1 MKKRKLAVLVSTY
14 LISASAA
21 NAIPLSDDKSLEFH
35 GYGMVA
41 GDFKSDYD
49 RPKNMRLHMDPN
61 GPHQDPRGKMGDLGN
76 TYWHDYFSSLA
87 VTKKWQDV
95 GAPGQSADFTYQ
107 MVGYGD
113 KGFETAQMFGN
124 FAGVTV
130 LPKDSKIW
138 IGRRYL
144 DDRVGVLAYNTKEV
158 HFDSAIGYNSPD
170 FDLAVGTAQVDWSG
184 DARPAEAVEG
194 GRRIADAVYRL
205 GSTEFGITYVEELD
219 DPVRQQEEQ
228 NATSI
233 SAKYT
238 LPSFLGLTSGHT
250 MLKAQYGHGVIAQY
264 LNTSRISQISEQGD
278 NSMRF
283 TMDGSIDSVD
293 GFFINPAL
301 IFEYTDR
308 EQTPKR
314 ITSLYD
320 VDHSDNRDW
329 DHHYG
334 SENETGIF
342 AGLNVQQKLNQNW
355 SWLYEGVV
363 NHTQNKDGRDG
374 ISGTAYKFATGPA
387 LQLQVQPGVAPIAS
401 LTAAY
406 VGGDRDITELPA
418 DSEWRFGYR
427 MEVWF

>member
-1 MKKRKLAVLVSTY
+1 MKKRKLAVLITAY

-21 NAIPLSDDKSLEFH
+21 HAVSLSDDNSLEFH

-41 GDFKSDYD
+41 GDFKSDFD
-49 RPKNMRLHMDPN
+49 RPKSMRLHMDPT

-138 IGRRYL
+138 IGRRYI
-144 DDRVGVLAYNTKEV
+144 DERVNVFAYNTKEV
-158 HFDSAIGYNSPD
+158 HFDAGIGYTSAD

-184 DARPAEAVEG
+184 SARPPLAVEG
-194 GRRIADAVYRL
+194 GRQIADAVYRL
-205 GSTEFGITYVEELD
+205 GAAEFGVTHVRELD

-228 NATSI
+228 NATSV

-238 LPSFLGLTSGHT
+238 LPSFLGMTSGRT
-250 MLKAQYGHGVIAQY
+250 SLKAQYGKGVIAQY

-278 NSMRF
+278 SSMRF
-283 TMDGSIDSVD
+283 TMDGMIDSVD
-293 GFFINPAL
+293 GFFISPAL
-301 IFEYTDR
+301 IVEYTDR
-308 EQTPKR
+308 ENTLKR
-314 ITSLYD
+314 VGSLNDSDHYD
-320 VDHSDNRDW
+320 DPNFT
-329 DHHYG
+329 HYYG
-334 SENETGIF
+334 NADETGIF

-355 SWLYEGVV
+355 SMLYEGVV
-363 NHTQNKDGRDG
+363 NRTQNKDGRDG
-374 ISGTAYKFATGPA
+374 VNGSSYKFAMGPA